1 MIWSKFC
8 PGRAKKLTQLFSRFH
23 WNTSRSLSTD
33 WLEMLWSASRF
44 SASSITRKVQA
55 APSLVTEPLATRTS
69 LRQSYPRRKQTL
81 QTSPYIIHGS
91 VLITRI
97 NLLTVAR
104 QTTSRLLNLHAD
116 IKDRQSSMERASGG
130 VCVTVFDVELLV
142 TLQLYH
148 WAVMPGRDAGIW
160 GDASN
165 GQVNHW

>member
-1 MIWSKFC
+1 M
-8 PGRAKKLTQLFSRFH
+8 PGESQETYPTLLEI
-23 WNTSRSLSTD
+23 SLKYLAIFKYGLVRNALISQSFFRILYHTKG
-33 WLEMLWSASRF
+33 
-44 SASSITRKVQA
+44 SSSPKSCQ
-55 APSLVTEPLATRTS
+55 PLATRTS
-69 LRQSYPRRKQTL
+69 LRQSYPHRKQRL

-148 WAVMPGRDAGIW
+148 WPVMPGRDAGI
-160 GDASN
+160 
-165 GQVNHW
+165 